1 MDWITDTIAIGNY
14 LDAEDG
20 ELRSANG
27 IRSMI
32 CLNGRLR
39 GVRADTLD
47 LDAVDNYDLKDGPGN
62 DVSLF
67 QRAVQT
73 VGRFASRHP
82 KLLVQCHAGRS
93 RSVVVVT
100 AHLMLVHGWSE
111 QSALAFVTSKR
122 ESALTAGIEK
132 LLRSPFLHGTRTA

>member
-14 LDAEDG
+14 IDAEDG
-20 ELRSANG
+20 ELRSTNG

-39 GVRADTLD
+39 GVRPEALN
-47 LDAVDNYDLKDGPGN
+47 LDALENYDLKDGPGN
-62 DVSLF
+62 DLSIF
-67 QRAVQT
+67 QRAVQS
-73 VGRFASRHP
+73 VGRFASHHP

-93 RSVVVVT
+93 RSVVVVA
-100 AHLMLVHGWSE
+100 AHLMLVHGWNDQE
-111 QSALAFVTSKR
+111 ALAFVTSKR

-132 LLRSPFLHGTRTA
+132 LLRSPFLHDTRTA

>member
-14 LDAEDG
+14 VDAEDA
-20 ELRSANG
+20 ELRRASG

-39 GVRADTLD
+39 GVQAEALE
-47 LDAVDNYDLKDGPGN
+47 LDALENYDLTDGPGN
-62 DVSLF
+62 DIGIF
-67 QRAVQT
+67 QRAVQS
-73 VGRFASRHP
+73 VGRFSARYP

-93 RSVVVVT
+93 RSVVVVA
-100 AHLMLVHGWSE
+100 AHLMLGRGLSDRE
-111 QSALAFVTSKR
+111 ALAFVASRR

-132 LLRSPFLHGTRTA
+132 LLRSPFLYETRKA